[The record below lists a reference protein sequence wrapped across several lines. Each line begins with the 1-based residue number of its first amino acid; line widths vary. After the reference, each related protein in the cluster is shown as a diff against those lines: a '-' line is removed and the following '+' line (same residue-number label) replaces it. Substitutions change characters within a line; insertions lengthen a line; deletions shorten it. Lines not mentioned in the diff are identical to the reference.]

1 MIVISY
7 WMAGCQLLVYPGAF
21 NTTTGPAHWELLQRG
36 RAVDNQVLLRIRAPS
51 DWIQYW
57 ISFIGMKVYV
67 ATASPA
73 RISDASYTAWGH
85 STVVSPWGDVIA
97 TTECDEN
104 IVYADIG
111 K

>member
-1 MIVISY
+1 
-7 WMAGCQLLVYPGAF
+7 
-21 NTTTGPAHWELLQRG
+21 
-36 RAVDNQVLLRIRAPS
+36 
-51 DWIQYW
+51 
-57 ISFIGMKVYV
+57 MKVYV